1 MKISKPS
8 AEELAPLLN
17 QATQE
22 GKIPEAEWRK
32 GLIAS
37 FAKTLRKSPRQ
48 YRCFGPYWWIFKAAL
63 LEAGEVGFGFGM
75 DAEWRDDLDYGSP
88 SLNLLAAYAYY
99 DSAFER
105 GLIYSNVHTVMAAES
120 DSAIEYTLVDEDM
133 ETQAIERGA

>member
-8 AEELAPLLN
+8 TEELAPLLA

-32 GLIAS
+32 GLIES
-37 FAKTLRKSPRQ
+37 FAKALRAAPLQ

-63 LEAGEVGFGFGM
+63 LEAGEAGFGSGM

-105 GLIYSNVHTVMAAES
+105 GLLYSNAHTLTPAEG
-120 DSAIEYTLVDEDM
+120 DGVVEYVLVDEDM
-133 ETQAIERGA
+133 ETLAIERGA